1 MKKLIILLLFIPLIS
16 CRMST
21 NELQE
26 LVKQDLIEQIKKNPE
41 TERTEIISFVLI
53 QKSIISN
60 EYQGVLTVKEPD
72 YQSEIFNGIMTLL
85 SKGEETINLDAD
97 FIEKTYEVEVIYD
110 GESYSY
116 KLIDDNG

>member
-1 MKKLIILLLFIPLIS
+1 
-16 CRMST
+16 MST

>member
-1 MKKLIILLLFIPLIS
+1 
-16 CRMST
+16 MST

-72 YQSEIFNGIMTLL
+72 YYSEGFNGLMTLL
-85 SKGEETINLDAD
+85 AKEGEETPTLDAD

-116 KLIDDNG
+116 KLIED